1 MFRKF
6 VFDIISRIVTL
17 FFVIKYFVISDF
29 TYNLLKALAISYLM
43 WQEQE
48 AIEQKIVYVLQL
60 TRTKSSCDFSP
71 CTDWII

>member
-6 VFDIISRIVTL
+6 VFDIISKIVTL

-48 AIEQKIVYVLQL
+48 AIVRV
-60 TRTKSSCDFSP
+60 KSKRAKNRICVTINKDKNFL
-71 CTDWII
+71 

>member
-6 VFDIISRIVTL
+6 VFDIISKIVTL

-48 AIEQKIVYVLQL
+48 ATVRVKLKTAKNCICVTINKDKNFL
-60 TRTKSSCDFSP
+60 
-71 CTDWII
+71 